1 MIRTPPTGHVYGC
14 ESLAGMPRT
23 IVRHAEEVAAA
34 METSLASAFGG
45 GGRRDGGDV
54 NLTAGERRALDSIVA
69 AIDAED
75 HDALMRLWTGMRE
88 RLGMA

>member
-1 MIRTPPTGHVYGC
+1 M
-14 ESLAGMPRT
+14 
-23 IVRHAEEVAAA
+23 
-34 METSLASAFGG
+34 
-45 GGRRDGGDV
+45 
-54 NLTAGERRALDSIVA
+54 DSIVA